1 MELANESAPVDIA
14 VSSSKA
20 LEDLADR
27 IQSSRKR
34 KATTNIEI
42 QEENN
47 PNQRKLSKSYIIMK
61 NEKQEL
67 EDESRL
73 KRTYQSSFI
82 GVEHILLEN
91 ISVSISRG
99 AQSCYTV
106 QEKESQHLSYCS
118 TSASRWYYLGHQQD
132 VPLHKAQHKQ
142 AWWDQ
147 A

>member
-47 PNQRKLSKSYIIMK
+47 PKKLSKSYIIMK

-132 VPLHKAQHKQ
+132 VPLKSSA
-142 AWWDQ
+142 
-147 A
+147 

>member
-91 ISVSISRG
+91 ISVSISR
-99 AQSCYTV
+99 
-106 QEKESQHLSYCS
+106 
-118 TSASRWYYLGHQQD
+118 
-132 VPLHKAQHKQ
+132 
-142 AWWDQ
+142 
-147 A
+147 